1 MEQKLKKMENEKK
14 LSDFFAGLLSIYG
27 LISLLL
33 YILLAMIFYE
43 MGYANGRIKELEKLK
58 EKPITTQHI
67 ISNNPNFPINDSLL
81 INNQPTNPNAT
92 NN

>member
-1 MEQKLKKMENEKK
+1 MENEKK